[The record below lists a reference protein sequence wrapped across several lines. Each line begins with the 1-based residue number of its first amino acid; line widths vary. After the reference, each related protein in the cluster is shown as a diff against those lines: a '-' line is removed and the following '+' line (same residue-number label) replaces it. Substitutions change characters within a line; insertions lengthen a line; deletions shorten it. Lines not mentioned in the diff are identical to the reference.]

1 MNTKNKYIQFLTN
14 QNDLKINAILD
25 EYNKNLISFDEL
37 TDIINPISYNIE
49 SYRVF
54 DKSIKMDM
62 LLSDEI
68 TERFLDDD
76 IHD

>member
-1 MNTKNKYIQFLTN
+1 MNTKNKYIEFLTN

-37 TDIINPISYNIE
+37 TDMINPVSYNIE

-68 TERFLDDD
+68 TERFLDDE

>member
-1 MNTKNKYIQFLTN
+1 MNTKKKYIEFLTN

-62 LLSDEI
+62 MFEDEI

>member
-14 QNDLKINAILD
+14 QNDLKINDILD

-54 DKSIKMDM
+54 DKSIRMDM

>member
-1 MNTKNKYIQFLTN
+1 MNTKKKYIEFLTN

>member
-54 DKSIKMDM
+54 DKSIRMDIF
-62 LLSDEI
+62 LSDEI

>member
-1 MNTKNKYIQFLTN
+1 MNTKKKYIEFLTN
-14 QNDLKINAILD
+14 QNDLKINDILD